1 MVRVGRKVYNKN
13 MDITKIKINPSNP
26 RIIKDDKFEKLCQSI
41 KDFPKMLELRPIIV
55 DSDGIILGGNMR
67 FKAIQELGLELKQE
81 WFMEANNLT
90 DVEKRRFIIEDNIG
104 FGEWDWEKLNE
115 EFGKEE
121 LEEWGLDVD
130 KSWDNEYEGK
140 NSEIDTESLGKDLNI
155 ECPKCHFKFKN

>member
-1 MVRVGRKVYNKN
+1 

-41 KDFPKMLELRPIIV
+41 RDFPKMLELRPIIV